1 MAKYTEDFKYRVV
14 QEYLEGLMG
23 CAELGKKYGLSYAMI
38 ERWVGWHQAHGL
50 DGLKKKFSHYSA
62 EFKLSVLTHLWEN
75 AWSYRQTG
83 FHFNI
88 RNPSILAQW
97 ARIYREGG
105 IDALQPRRTGRPPTM
120 SAKAIKPSEN
130 EELTLSSHETL
141 VKELNYLR
149 LENAYLK
156 KFNALVQEKQ
166 KLAQE
171 KRRK

>member
-1 MAKYTEDFKYRVV
+1 
-14 QEYLEGLMG
+14 
-23 CAELGKKYGLSYAMI
+23 
-38 ERWVGWHQAHGL
+38 
-50 DGLKKKFSHYSA
+50 
-62 EFKLSVLTHLWEN
+62 
-75 AWSYRQTG
+75 
-83 FHFNI
+83 
-88 RNPSILAQW
+88 
-97 ARIYREGG
+97 
-105 IDALQPRRTGRPPTM
+105 M
-120 SAKAIKPSEN
+120 SAKAIKPSKN